1 MTLLG
6 GTSFLGIA
14 GAIAYRKENKKL
26 KQNEVKASNVETQK
40 QEIELAEMYKDKVV
54 ELIEQLGH
62 KQESGNQNQERI
74 LSKLDKLDERMDNTE
89 STLGNIV
96 TYLNGDFQDY
106 LQRQRPAPKPPRR
119 RTPKPKTAV
128 PHEIRQDN

>member
-62 KQESGNQNQERI
+62 KQEGANQNQERI
-74 LSKLDKLDERMDNTE
+74 LSKLDKLDERMDSTE

-106 LQRQRPAPKPPRR
+106 LKRQHQAPRPQRR
-119 RTPKPKTAV
+119 RTTKPKAAANES
-128 PHEIRQDN
+128 HQDN